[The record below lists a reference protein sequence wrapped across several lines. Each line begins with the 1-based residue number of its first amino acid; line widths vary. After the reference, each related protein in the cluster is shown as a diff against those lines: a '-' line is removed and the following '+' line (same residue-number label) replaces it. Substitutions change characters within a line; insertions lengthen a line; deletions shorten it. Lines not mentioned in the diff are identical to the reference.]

1 MNLMRAGLTTPVIPG
16 TVSTAGTERPAPP
29 APWPMSSPRTS
40 SSGSEVC
47 VIGLALIHR
56 TWSPMKRLQVMI
68 K

>member
-1 MNLMRAGLTTPVIPG
+1 MNLMRAGLTIPVTPG
-16 TVSTAGTERPAPP
+16 TVCMAGIGRPAPP

-40 SSGSEVC
+40 SSDSEVC
-47 VIGLALIHR
+47 VIGLGLIHH

>member
-1 MNLMRAGLTTPVIPG
+1 MNLMRAGLTIPVIPG
-16 TVSTAGTERPAPP
+16 TVYTAGIGHPAPP

-40 SSGSEVC
+40 SSGSGVC
-47 VIGLALIHR
+47 VIGLALIPR